1 MYLRIT
7 EPRPVEARAFRPA
20 KTLPPKQGLQ
30 PRTSNQRQ
38 CLAAE
43 CYIRHVR
50 SPAGNSLNTAPPPF
64 WPMVRDARRFFLLV
78 TLAAFALRLVFYF
91 KFPHV
96 TGDSLVYGDIA
107 KNWLDR
113 GIFGLAHSDGVH
125 PTLIRLPGYPAFLAA
140 CFALF
145 GREHYNAVLLV
156 QIVIDVA
163 TCFFIADL
171 ARRTVSATPASASSS
186 PISSTLAAKKDQ
198 HLAIAGDSGERAAR
212 FTFLLAALCP
222 FTANYT
228 VAPLTETLSIFF
240 VAVAL
245 DAAAAGFNASEQGLG
260 AWPAWTWCGV
270 AIACS
275 ILLRPDGGIL
285 LIALGLYLL
294 FRLSRR
300 PLERAHLFWAGVL
313 VLAISLAP
321 LVPWTVRNWRD
332 FHRFQPLV
340 PESASDPDEFS
351 PDGFEKWVRTWAAD
365 YVSTEEVYWQV
376 PDDKVDLGVLPS
388 RAFDTPAEREKTQA
402 IFDVYARTLVINPEL
417 NSQLTALANERIRR
431 DPLRYYVWLPALRVA
446 DMWLRP
452 RTEMLPLDSRWWDYA
467 GDTESSL
474 IATLWGVLNLLFI
487 FAAVMGV
494 VRGPR
499 PRYLAMMLLFVLLR
513 SAFLGTLPNPEPRYT
528 LECYPVVLLLAGAWV
543 SGRGSLREN
552 RLAAS
557 RQWTMTTK

>member
-1 MYLRIT
+1 M
-7 EPRPVEARAFRPA
+7 
-20 KTLPPKQGLQ
+20 KT
-30 PRTSNQRQ
+30 
-38 CLAAE
+38 
-43 CYIRHVR
+43 V
-50 SPAGNSLNTAPPPF
+50 PPF
-64 WPMVRDARRFFLLV
+64 WNMVRDARRFFLLL

-91 KFPHV
+91 RFPHV
-96 TGDSLVYGDIA
+96 TGDSLIYGDIA

-113 GIFGLAHSDGVH
+113 GIFGLSHSAGVR

-156 QIVIDVA
+156 QIVIDIIG
-163 TCFFIADL
+163 CFFIADL
-171 ARRTVSATPASASSS
+171 ARRTVS
-186 PISSTLAAKKDQ
+186 
-198 HLAIAGDSGERAAR
+198 ERAAR
-212 FTFLLAALCP
+212 LAFLLAALCP

-245 DAAAAGFNASEQGLG
+245 NAAAAGFNASEQGRN
-260 AWPAWTWCGV
+260 AWLAWTCCGV
-270 AIACS
+270 AISCI

-285 LIALGLYLL
+285 LIALGFYLL
-294 FRLSRR
+294 FRLARR
-300 PLERAHLFWAGVL
+300 SLERAHLFWAGVL

-321 LVPWTVRNWRD
+321 LVPWTIRNWRD

-376 PDDKVDLGVLPS
+376 PDDKIDLGLLPS
-388 RAFDTPAEREKTQA
+388 RAFDSPAEREKTKA

-431 DPLRYYVWLPALRVA
+431 NPLRYYVCLPALRVA

-467 GDTESSL
+467 GDTQSSL
-474 IATLWGVLNLLFI
+474 IATLWGVLNLLFL

-499 PRYLAMMLLFVLLR
+499 PRYLGMMLLFVLLR

-528 LECYPVVLLLAGAWV
+528 LECYPVVLLLGGAWI
-543 SGRGSLREN
+543 SGWRGVTSKPD
-552 RLAAS
+552 AS
-557 RQWTMTTK
+557 SMASEP

>member
-1 MYLRIT
+1 VSLAL
-7 EPRPVEARAFRPA
+7 AR
-20 KTLPPKQGLQ
+20 
-30 PRTSNQRQ
+30 S
-38 CLAAE
+38 AE
-43 CYIRHVR
+43 TAQCYIRHVR
-50 SPAGNSLNTAPPPF
+50 SPAGNSLNTAPPF
-64 WPMVRDARRFFLLV
+64 WHMLRDARRFFLLL
-78 TLAAFALRLVFYF
+78 TLAAFALRLAFYF

-113 GIFGLAHSDGVH
+113 GIFGLTHSDGVR

-156 QIVIDVA
+156 QIVIDIV

-171 ARRTVSATPASASSS
+171 ARRTVSATPASASS
-186 PISSTLAAKKDQ
+186 PPVSSTLAASEKDQ
-198 HLAIAGDSGERAAR
+198 HLALAGDSGERAAR
-212 FTFLLAALCP
+212 FAFLLAALCP

-228 VAPLTETLSIFF
+228 AAPLTETLSIFF

-245 DAAAAGFNASEQGLG
+245 DAAAAAFNASRLGLD
-260 AWPAWTWCGV
+260 AWSAWTWCGV
-270 AIACS
+270 AISCG

-300 PLERAHLFWAGVL
+300 PLERARLFWAGVL
-313 VLAISLAP
+313 VLAVSLAP
-321 LVPWTVRNWRD
+321 LLPWTVRNWRD

-340 PESASDPDEFS
+340 PQSASDPGEFA
-351 PDGFEKWVRTWAAD
+351 PDGFEKWVRTWSAD

-388 RAFDTPAEREKTQA
+388 RAFDNPPEREKTQA
-402 IFDVYARTLVINPEL
+402 IFDVYARTLVINPAL
-417 NSQLTALANERIRR
+417 NSQLTMLANERIRR
-431 DPLRYYVWLPALRVA
+431 NPLRYYVWLPMLRA
-446 DMWLRP
+446 TDMWLRP

-467 GDTESSL
+467 GDTQSSV
-474 IATLWGVLNLLFI
+474 IAILWGALNLLFI
-487 FAAVMGV
+487 FAAVMGA

-528 LECYPVVLLLAGAWV
+528 LECYPVALLLGGAWI
-543 SGRGSLREN
+543 SGWRSLR
-552 RLAAS
+552 
-557 RQWTMTTK
+557 

>member
-1 MYLRIT
+1 M
-7 EPRPVEARAFRPA
+7 
-20 KTLPPKQGLQ
+20 
-30 PRTSNQRQ
+30 
-38 CLAAE
+38 
-43 CYIRHVR
+43 R
-50 SPAGNSLNTAPPPF
+50 SPAGNSVKTVPPF
-64 WPMVRDARRFFLLV
+64 WHIVLEARGFFLLV

-96 TGDSLVYGDIA
+96 TGDSLIYGDIA

-113 GIFGLAHSDGVH
+113 GTFGLTHADGIR
-125 PTLIRLPGYPAFLAA
+125 PTLIRLPAYPAFLAA

-156 QIVIDVA
+156 QIIIDVVG
-163 TCFFIADL
+163 CFFIADL
-171 ARRTVSATPASASSS
+171 ARRTVSSRATQFA
-186 PISSTLAAKKDQ
+186 
-198 HLAIAGDSGERAAR
+198 
-212 FTFLLAALCP
+212 FLLAALCP

-245 DAAAAGFNASEQGLG
+245 DAAAAGFNASEQGRY
-260 AWPAWTWCGV
+260 AWSGWTCCGV
-270 AIACS
+270 AISCS

-285 LIALGLYLL
+285 LIAFGLYLL
-294 FRLSRR
+294 YRLSRR
-300 PLERAHLFWAGVL
+300 PLVRVHLFWAGVL

-376 PDDKVDLGVLPS
+376 PDDKVDLGVLSS
-388 RAFDTPAEREKTQA
+388 RAFDSPAEHETTKA

-431 DPLRYYVWLPALRVA
+431 NPLRYYVWLPALRVT

-452 RTEMLPLDSRWWDYA
+452 RTEMLPLDSRWWDFA
-467 GDTESSL
+467 GDTESSV
-474 IATLWGVLNLLFI
+474 IATLWGAPNLLFL
-487 FAAVMGV
+487 FATVMGV

-499 PRYLAMMLLFVLLR
+499 PQYLGMMLLFVLLR

-528 LECYPVVLLLAGAWV
+528 LECYPVVLLLGGAWI
-543 SGRGSLREN
+543 SGWRGVTSKPD
-552 RLAAS
+552 AS
-557 RQWTMTTK
+557 SMASEP